1 MIAVCGSINIDV
13 TAYSRML
20 PKPGET
26 VHGHRYLTGL
36 GGKGANQAAAA
47 ARLGHPTS
55 FIGRVGTDRFGEEA
69 LARLAEFGVDLR
81 HVAKDPTS
89 LTGIAV
95 INVADGGQ
103 NAITVVGGA
112 NMAMGAADV
121 AAAGDDLDR
130 ARVLLLQL
138 EIPVP
143 ASLAAAARAKAR
155 GATIVLD
162 PAPAAGDLPDELFGL
177 VDILT
182 PNESET
188 QTLTGILP
196 HDEASARRA
205 AQVLH
210 ERGTAAVVVK
220 MGSRGAFAS
229 GQGRSALL
237 PAFAVATVDTV
248 AAGDC
253 FNGGL
258 AYALAGNKPLF
269 DAVRFASAV
278 GALSTTRLGAASAA
292 PFLPEVE
299 RLLAAS

>member
-13 TAYSRML
+13 TAYCRNL
-20 PKPGET
+20 PRPGET

-47 ARLGHPTS
+47 ARLGHPTA
-55 FIGRVGTDRFGEEA
+55 FIGRVGRDRFAEEA
-69 LARLAEFGVDLR
+69 LARLGEFSVDLG
-81 HVAKDPTS
+81 HVTRDPER
-89 LTGIAV
+89 LTGIAL

-112 NMAMGAADV
+112 NMAMDETDIDAATD
-121 AAAGDDLDR
+121 ALER

-138 EIPVP
+138 EIPVA
-143 ASLAAAARAKAR
+143 ASLAAAARARAH
-155 GATIVLD
+155 GATVVLD
-162 PAPAAGDLPDELFGL
+162 PAPAAADLPAELFRL
-177 VDILT
+177 VDVLT

-188 QTLTGILP
+188 ATLTGIEP
-196 HDEASARRA
+196 DDEASARRA
-205 AQVLH
+205 AEALH
-210 ERGTAAVVVK
+210 DRGTGTVIVK
-220 MGSRGAFAS
+220 MGARGAFLS
-229 GQGRSALL
+229 GGGRTRLV
-237 PAFAVATVDTV
+237 PAFAVETVDTV

-258 AYALAGNKPLF
+258 AYALAAGLPLP
-269 DAVRFASAV
+269 DAVRFAGAV

>member
-13 TAYSRML
+13 TAYCRTL
-20 PKPGET
+20 PRPGET

-47 ARLGHPTS
+47 ARLGHPTT
-55 FIGRVGTDRFGEEA
+55 FIGRVGRDRFAEEA
-69 LARLAEFGVDLR
+69 LARLGEFAVDLG
-81 HVAKDPTS
+81 HVTRDPEN

-95 INVADGGQ
+95 INVADGGE

-112 NMAMGAADV
+112 NMAVDQTDIDAAAD
-121 AAAGDDLDR
+121 AFAR

-138 EIPVP
+138 EIPVA
-143 ASLAAAARAKAR
+143 ASLAAAARAKAH
-155 GATIVLD
+155 GATVVLD
-162 PAPAAGDLPDELFGL
+162 PAPAAADLPAELFRL

-188 QTLTGILP
+188 ATLTGIEP
-196 HDEASARRA
+196 EDEASARRA
-205 AQVLH
+205 AEALH
-210 ERGTAAVVVK
+210 ARGIGIVIVK
-220 MGSRGAFAS
+220 MGARGAFLS
-229 GQGRSALL
+229 GGRGTRLV
-237 PAFAVATVDTV
+237 PAFAVETVDTV

-258 AYALAGNKPLF
+258 AYALAAGQPLP
-269 DAVRFASAV
+269 DAVRFAGAV

-299 RLLAAS
+299 RLLAAT